1 MSSLLRLIRTA
12 TEKNSHTVNPPG
24 VGAHLFQ
31 AHLRGGG
38 GLIETGDLVE
48 RWGGLSNLKTTMVS
62 VPHKE
67 LEYKVE
73 KLEYKT
79 F

>member
-12 TEKNSHTVNPPG
+12 TEKNSHTVNPPA

-38 GLIETGDLVE
+38 DLIETGVLFE
-48 RWGGLSNLKTTMVS
+48 RWGGGGLI
-62 VPHKE
+62 
-67 LEYKVE
+67 
-73 KLEYKT
+73 
-79 F
+79 